1 MEWFRKKSLAANPA
15 KFQTMLVKSNNIKDA
30 ELNVT
35 VDNVSLP
42 SSDAMKVSGIDIDD
56 RLTFDGHV
64 SNMCNKA
71 GRQLNALQR
80 LKGSL
85 DKMAAW
91 RYITVLLCRILITVP
106 SFGCSLARHRFL
118 N

>member
-1 MEWFRKKSLAANPA
+1 
-15 KFQTMLVKSNNIKDA
+15 
-30 ELNVT
+30 
-35 VDNVSLP
+35 
-42 SSDAMKVSGIDIDD
+42 MKVLDIDIDD

-64 SNMCNKA
+64 SNMCIKA

-85 DKMAAW
+85 DQDSRMAI
-91 RYITVLLCRILITVP
+91 YKSYIMSNLITVL